1 MDALE
6 GEAGSVRG
14 RWGQR
19 LGRLFKF
26 FKSLPL
32 RNPAN
37 KGAERKVEARATFG
51 PSIRELSP
59 IFGSSVEERKGGN
72 AVSSLP
78 QLFRC
83 PVLSSCA
90 SRIRLE
96 YRRDALRRDR
106 FRLTRRRCSRSP
118 VIQQIVDGLWSGR
131 IRATTNFPN

>member
-14 RWGQR
+14 GPVA
-19 LGRLFKF
+19 GIVEGFSNF

-32 RNPAN
+32 RNPTN

-51 PSIRELSP
+51 PSTRELSP
-59 IFGSSVEERKGGN
+59 IFGSLVEERKGGN

-83 PVLSSCA
+83 PLSCA
-90 SRIRLE
+90 LGFASNTDATRLHHAAPE
-96 YRRDALRRDR
+96 IDSA
-106 FRLTRRRCSRSP
+106 
-118 VIQQIVDGLWSGR
+118 
-131 IRATTNFPN
+131 